1 MQPGEKKTVSIQIR
15 IPPNYFIY
23 QEKTKLSFLEEK
35 EVRVQNIEYP
45 SSHLREDPF
54 FKKKISI
61 FEGDVSIDVT
71 LFAPQEMKAGE
82 QTLEAV
88 LKFQGCS
95 DVLCYPEETH
105 LLSFPVSLQGGNV
118 AASSPSRI
126 EEGAAQTFSWKHLI
140 QAQNFDEI
148 LKEGLG
154 IVFIVVFLGGF
165 LTSLTP
171 CVLPV
176 IPITLII
183 IGVRAESPL
192 KRNFFLSSALAL
204 GISVTYALLGV
215 VAVFFGKGLGF
226 VFQEKWFVI
235 LLALLFFLLSLSMF
249 GFYEIHLPQRL
260 RQRLNQIKGHGL
272 WGAFVSGG
280 VAGVLAAPCA
290 GPVIGALLLFV
301 ATTQNY
307 FQGFWLLFIYGLGM
321 GGLFIVLGTGYGTLQ
336 GRFRGGKFTIW
347 MKRFL
352 GFLLLLGSLFYLNT
366 VVPLERGLTYLLRGP
381 NPVSWVNSETQ
392 GLKIAKE
399 ENKVML
405 VDFYADWCPPCKELD
420 HGFFRKPEV
429 VALLKEM
436 VPVKIDAT
444 FRDSPEIEGLL
455 KKYNVIGWPTIKFVS
470 PDGQILED
478 LSVISYNP
486 TLLLENM
493 QKALGTR

>member
-1 MQPGEKKTVSIQIR
+1 MQPGEKKTVSIQLR

-23 QEKTKLSFLEEK
+23 EEKTKLSFLEEK
-35 EVRVQNIEYP
+35 EVRVENIEYP
-45 SSHLREDPF
+45 PTRLREDPF
-54 FKKKISI
+54 FKKRISI

-71 LFAPQEMKAGE
+71 LFAPPEIKPGE

-105 LLSFPVSLQGGNV
+105 LLSFLVSLKGGEII
-118 AASSPSRI
+118 SPSPLSA
-126 EEGAAQTFSWKHLI
+126 EGEPPPAFSWKRLI
-140 QAQNFDEI
+140 HAQNFNDI
-148 LKEGLG
+148 LKHGFG
-154 IVFIVVFLGGF
+154 IVLAVVFLGGF
-165 LTSLTP
+165 LTSFTP

-176 IPITLII
+176 IPITLMI

-192 KRNFFLSSALAL
+192 KRNFLLSSALAL
-204 GISVTYALLGV
+204 GISITYALLGL

-249 GFYEIHLPQRL
+249 GLYEIHLPQRL

-280 VAGVLAAPCA
+280 AAGVLAAPCA

-307 FQGFWLLFIYGLGM
+307 FQGFWLLFVFGLGL
-321 GGLFIVLGTGYGTLQ
+321 GGLFVVLGTGYGTLQ
-336 GRFRGGKFTIW
+336 GRFRGGSFTIW

-352 GFLLLLGSLFYLNT
+352 GVLLLIGSLFYLST
-366 VVPLERGLTYLLRGP
+366 VVPLEKGITYLLRGP
-381 NPVSWVNSETQ
+381 NPVSWITSETQ
-392 GLKIAKE
+392 GLKIAEE
-399 ENKVML
+399 ENKIMII
-405 VDFYADWCPPCKELD
+405 DFYADWCPPCKELD

-444 FRDSPEIEGLL
+444 FDNHEVEGLL

-470 PDGQILED
+470 PEGKVLEE
-478 LSVISYNP
+478 LSVIAYHP
-486 TLLLENM
+486 ELLLKNI
-493 QKALGTR
+493 KLALEK